1 MEDGWFAFWIAVAFV
16 GGIMF
21 TGFCMSSS
29 DEITYKRAYL
39 EGKYGVPPEYTVE
52 NVSGWRK
59 GK

>member
-16 GGIMF
+16 GGVMF
-21 TGFCMSSS
+21 VGTIAVSH
-29 DEITYKRAYL
+29 DKDVYKRAYL

-52 NVSGWRK
+52 NVSGWRE